1 MNVLEAAYEGM
12 RQAVQK
18 LACPK
23 CRRMLVDG
31 KCAHCEKDK

>member
-12 RQAVQK
+12 RRAVQS

-23 CRRMLVDG
+23 CRRVLKDG
-31 KCAHCEKDK
+31 KCPKCDSK